1 MRISLKLRMSIV
13 LVVLLA
19 LTVSVLS
26 MMVQSGIERDQQER
40 TEKLLAKQSE
50 VAAQY
55 VRQSFAT
62 SEPRLARE
70 AFMPLR
76 GQRLALYISMIS
88 GMQTTLYDT
97 QGEEAGSSIP
107 IGGEKGTN
115 LSDTLQ
121 YALNGK
127 IAYQTAGDSLIYF
140 APLQGEDGLLGV
152 VSFHYSLKN
161 DHQFA
166 QTIRELFQT
175 AGIIAVVAGAAMGY
189 GYFYRLAAVISRL
202 RSAAGSIR
210 EGRYLQQ
217 IPVRRRDELG
227 DLSQD
232 IFFMSSAI
240 ERHIEEMKEEQR
252 KLTLAILKL
261 QQLEQQQKQFI
272 GNISHEFKTPLTSIR
287 AYVDLLDMYR
297 DDPRLIDEAIQ
308 SMGKESGRLYD
319 LVEKVL
325 HLAALEKYEFEQQ
338 AEVLKLDELLLDLCT
353 RMQGKAAKFDLMLHT
368 QLEPALIWADR
379 ESLMQ
384 IFINLIDNAIKYNR
398 PGGQIVVA
406 LHVDGNRANVVV
418 RDTGI
423 GIPAEA
429 HDKIFEPFYTVN
441 RDRSRISGGTGLGLS
456 LVKQLAEAQQG
467 ELVLVR
473 SSEEGTTF
481 KVFFPLYNG

>member
-62 SEPRLARE
+62 SEPQLARE
-70 AFMPLR
+70 SFMPLR

-97 QGEEAGSSIP
+97 QGKEAGSSIP
-107 IGGEKGTN
+107 VGGEKGAN

-175 AGIIAVVAGAAMGY
+175 AGIIAVVAGAVMGY

-210 EGRYLQQ
+210 EGRYLRQN
-217 IPVRRRDELG
+217 PVRRRDELG

-232 IFFMSSAI
+232 IFS
-240 ERHIEEMKEEQR
+240 
-252 KLTLAILKL
+252 
-261 QQLEQQQKQFI
+261 
-272 GNISHEFKTPLTSIR
+272 
-287 AYVDLLDMYR
+287 
-297 DDPRLIDEAIQ
+297 
-308 SMGKESGRLYD
+308 
-319 LVEKVL
+319 
-325 HLAALEKYEFEQQ
+325 
-338 AEVLKLDELLLDLCT
+338 
-353 RMQGKAAKFDLMLHT
+353 
-368 QLEPALIWADR
+368 
-379 ESLMQ
+379 
-384 IFINLIDNAIKYNR
+384 
-398 PGGQIVVA
+398 
-406 LHVDGNRANVVV
+406 
-418 RDTGI
+418 
-423 GIPAEA
+423 
-429 HDKIFEPFYTVN
+429 
-441 RDRSRISGGTGLGLS
+441 
-456 LVKQLAEAQQG
+456 
-467 ELVLVR
+467 
-473 SSEEGTTF
+473 
-481 KVFFPLYNG
+481 